1 MVIIPQQIQ
10 ISNHYDV
17 HLKLMQ
23 YNDVNYTSIKKI
35 LRGTTTKKKKNWKT
49 GQKTSVGNS
58 QKDVKM
64 PSHI

>member
-1 MVIIPQQIQ
+1 MMSIIPQ
-10 ISNHYDV
+10 
-17 HLKLMQ
+17 LKKFLEEQ
-23 YNDVNYTSIKKI
+23 QQQ
-35 LRGTTTKKKKNWKT
+35 KKKNWKT